1 MREIKKKNYSMKA
14 ELKEEYDYVI
24 LGSNFEN
31 SVLAGYSM
39 DFESIIVQSIIS
51 NWKARNPDRQSKF
64 SGFVDIICRTP
75 ILAQTM
81 QRFAFQN

>member
-39 DFESIIVQSIIS
+39 DFESIIV
-51 NWKARNPDRQSKF
+51 
-64 SGFVDIICRTP
+64 
-75 ILAQTM
+75 
-81 QRFAFQN
+81 